1 MNMLHS
7 RKLNNMKHKGLL
19 ILIPI
24 LLLSSCGEAS
34 STISPITI
42 TSLKDGLL
50 QLSSLQNYQIDYIDN
65 EKTIFSY
72 VFTSNSIGIDSS
84 NKNYIDTLIEDE
96 QGIYTL
102 KYYNRYRP
110 GEYKLDSSNNKIKDL
125 WSSDLVHTLYGKEV
139 AFSSNE
145 LI

>member
-19 ILIPI
+19 ILVPI

-84 NKNYIDTLIEDE
+84 NKNYN
-96 QGIYTL
+96 IYS
-102 KYYNRYRP
+102 
-110 GEYKLDSSNNKIKDL
+110 YK
-125 WSSDLVHTLYGKEV
+125 
-139 AFSSNE
+139 
-145 LI
+145 